1 MQHPMAIPQAA
12 PKPRRSWWSKLKD
25 NYRLVIVNE
34 DTLEELT
41 SFYINRKTLYI
52 GMCSVAVLFLLL
64 AGLFISVSP
73 LKYYIPGYGDLRQR
87 REYLQLNMKLDSLE
101 KKVSAQ
107 TQYLN
112 GVKQVLQ
119 GGINTPLDTTV
130 LKLPPNDNST
140 Y

>member
-1 MQHPMAIPQAA
+1 MPTQPTP
-12 PKPRRSWWSKLKD
+12 PKHRRSWWNKLKD

-34 DTLEELT
+34 DTLEEMT
-41 SFYINRKTLYI
+41 SFYINRKTVYVGI
-52 GMCSVAVLFLLL
+52 CTGIVLFLLL
-64 AGLFISVSP
+64 AGLFIAVTP

-107 TQYLN
+107 TQYIN

-119 GGINTPLDTTV
+119 GGINTPLDTTM